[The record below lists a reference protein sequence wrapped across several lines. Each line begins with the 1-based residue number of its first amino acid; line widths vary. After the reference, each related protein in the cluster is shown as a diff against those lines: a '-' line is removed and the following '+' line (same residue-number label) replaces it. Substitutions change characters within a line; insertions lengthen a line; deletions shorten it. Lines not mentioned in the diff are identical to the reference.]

1 MPRLLRTS
9 PVLRYAGALGCSAG
23 SVLLWW
29 VLAADFGRRLGFA
42 VVYPLMVVA
51 TRFFG
56 IGPGIL
62 TAIAGGAGVI
72 VASRSHDPFLWG
84 VYAAL
89 SILAIYV
96 TGAWGRARDHATH
109 LSDDEATSRA
119 REEHLSAQLR
129 AIVESSADA
138 VISKDLDGRIQ
149 SWNRAAEEIFGYTAA
164 EVVGRSGMLVPR
176 DRPDEEAEIAAQILR
191 GGSMKQFETERM
203 RKDGRRIQVS
213 LTVSPIRGSSGEIV
227 GISQI
232 ARDISEK
239 KVFEEQLRQAQKL
252 ESLGV
257 LAGGVAHDFNNL
269 LTDIMG
275 NAGLVLEELPA
286 GSKVRERVG
295 EVVQAS
301 ERAAVLVRQ
310 MLAYAGKGQFV
321 IEKLDLSA
329 QVAEITPLLQGSLP
343 RNVEFRSQ
351 LEVNLPA
358 VEADR
363 SQIQQLILN
372 LGQNAAESIESD
384 RGVVT
389 FATSHRQNGD
399 RWEVLLQVTDTG
411 CGISEADR
419 ERIFDPFFTTKFTGR
434 GLGLAAVMGIIRAHH
449 GSIAVDSIPGRGS
462 KFTVVLP
469 AAGAV
474 GKANSAAA
482 ERRESGQ
489 RAIS

>member
-1 MPRLLRTS
+1 ML
-9 PVLRYAGALGCSAG
+9 V
-23 SVLLWW
+23 WW

-42 VVYPLMVVA
+42 VVYPLMVA
-51 TRFFG
+51 STRFFG

-72 VASRSHDPFLWG
+72 AVSHSHDPFVWG
-84 VYAAL
+84 VYSAL

-96 TGAWGRARDHATH
+96 TGAWGRARDHAT
-109 LSDDEATSRA
+109 LLGEDEATSRA
-119 REEHLSAQLR
+119 REGRLSAQLR

-138 VISKDLDGRIQ
+138 VISKDLEGRVQ

-164 EVVGRSGMLVPR
+164 EVIGRPGILAPK

-213 LTVSPIRGSSGEIV
+213 LTVSPIRDASGEIA

-232 ARDISEK
+232 ARDISER

-275 NAGLVLEELPA
+275 NAGLVLEELTA
-286 GSKVRERVG
+286 GSPVRDRIVEII
-295 EVVQAS
+295 QAS
-301 ERAAVLVRQ
+301 QRAAVLVRQ

-329 QVAEITPLLQGSLP
+329 QVTEIIPLLHGSFP

-351 LEVNLPA
+351 LEIDLP
-358 VEADR
+358 VVHADR
-363 SQIQQLILN
+363 SQIQQLIFN
-372 LGQNAAESIESD
+372 LGQNAAESIELD

-389 FATSHRQNGD
+389 FATSSRQNGE
-399 RWEVLLQVTDTG
+399 RWEVLLQVTDSG

-449 GSIAVDSIPGRGS
+449 GSIAVDSIPGRGT

-469 AAGAV
+469 AVGAG
-474 GKANSAAA
+474 GDKSDSAAA
-482 ERRESGQ
+482 ATRESGQ
-489 RAIS
+489 RATS